1 MDISLGLAFLGGL
14 LSFLSPC
21 VLPLVP
27 AYIGYLGGRVTQTVA
42 AQTVGGGTIAAHIP
56 LANRLS
62 TALHGVV
69 FVAGFTTV
77 FVVLGLATT
86 IFVQVL
92 GGQNI
97 RLVTDVLGRVGGTF
111 IIFLSLQIIDLARII
126 EKRNWSPRQLATV
139 LVIVLGL
146 ALVGDIGAANADALR
161 SSLPDWLSGWWGVY
175 VIAWIFAAWLFLSGS
190 LRQLTIM
197 RSPLSILVF
206 GFIAARLILWMTIDI
221 LLALPVLA
229 ILLLWFFLW
238 NAIDSPAA
246 FWERTHS
253 TLQALFYSD
262 TRRQLD
268 GTGHH
273 RLGGSFF
280 MGVVFSAGW
289 TPCIG
294 PIYGGILTLAATT
307 GNVGLASAQ
316 LLSYSLGLGV
326 PFFLAA
332 IMLDGAQTF
341 LRRLQRHMR
350 TIKLVSGTLLLIIG
364 IAVASGR
371 LQELSR
377 DYAQQF
383 ADFSYNLEHCAL
395 SIIQGERPIGE
406 FGACM
411 DGGVDVQPTA

>member
-42 AQTVGGGTIAAHIP
+42 AQTAGGGTLTAHIP
-56 LANRLS
+56 LVNRLN
-62 TALHGVV
+62 TALHGIV

-97 RLVTDVLGRVGGTF
+97 RLVSDVLGRVGGTF
-111 IIFLSLQIIDLARII
+111 IIFLSLQIIDLARFI
-126 EKRNWSPRQLATV
+126 EKRDATPRQLAMLLIMV
-139 LVIVLGL
+139 LAV
-146 ALVGDIGAANADALR
+146 ALVGDLGAANAETLR
-161 SSLPDWLSGWWGVY
+161 GSLPEWLLGWWGVY
-175 VIAWIFAAWLFLSGS
+175 IFAWIFAAWLFLSGS
-190 LRQLTIM
+190 LRPLTMM
-197 RSPLSILVF
+197 RSPLSILLF
-206 GFIAARLILWMTIDI
+206 GLIAGRLILWMTIDI
-221 LLALPVLA
+221 LLALPLLA
-229 ILLLWFFLW
+229 LLLLWFFFW
-238 NAIDSPAA
+238 NAIDSPAN
-246 FWERTHS
+246 FWSRTHG

-268 GTGHH
+268 GSGQHG
-273 RLGGSFF
+273 LGGSFF

-294 PIYGGILTLAATT
+294 PIYGGILTLAATS

-326 PFFLAA
+326 PFLLAA
-332 IMLDGAQTF
+332 LMLDGAQTF

-395 SIIQGERPIGE
+395 SVIQGERDIGE

-411 DGGVDVQPTA
+411 NGAEPPAA

>member
-27 AYIGYLGGRVTQTVA
+27 AYIGYLGGRVTQAIAVQPAGGSVA
-42 AQTVGGGTIAAHIP
+42 TATIP

-62 TALHGVV
+62 TALHGAV

-77 FVVLGLATT
+77 FVLLGLATT
-86 IFVQVL
+86 VFVQVI

-111 IIFLSLQIIDLARII
+111 IIFLSLQIIDLARMM
-126 EKRNWSPRQLATV
+126 EKRHWSSRQWMSL
-139 LVIVLGL
+139 LVIALIIGL
-146 ALVGDIGAANADALR
+146 IGDLGAANPDALR
-161 SSLPDWLSGWWGVY
+161 GILPNWLSGWWGAT
-175 VIAWIFAAWLFLSGS
+175 IIGWIFAAWLFLSGS
-190 LRQLTIM
+190 LRQLPIM
-197 RSPLSILVF
+197 KSPLSVLIF
-206 GFIAARLILWMTIDI
+206 GLIAARLILWMTIDW
-221 LLALPVLA
+221 LLALPLLA
-229 ILLLWFFLW
+229 LLLLWFVIW
-238 NAIDSPAA
+238 NAVDSPAA
-246 FWERTHS
+246 FWERTHG
-253 TLQALFYSD
+253 TLQALLYAD
-262 TRRQLD
+262 TRRQLP
-268 GTGHH
+268 GAGQHG
-273 RLGGSFF
+273 LGGSFF

-326 PFFLAA
+326 PFLLAA
-332 IMLDGAQTF
+332 IMLDGAQSF

-350 TIKLVSGTLLLIIG
+350 TIKLVSGVLLLIIG

-395 SIIQGERPIGE
+395 AVVQGELALGD
-406 FGACM
+406 FGTCM
-411 DGGVDVQPTA
+411 NGGSSAQPSA